1 MEEDPLRQPPLLP
14 SYSTSTRLGLIN
26 TVLVVINYSVMA
38 SQQTE
43 LKSIDEYVALVGYLP
58 TNATSKTLT
67 EQYKKAAQLKD
78 TENLVSLRLD
88 RKIKEFSKNPKE
100 GFDLI
105 HIQKEISSL
114 SQRLFEVKCK
124 QYYQ

>member
-1 MEEDPLRQPPLLP
+1 ME
-14 SYSTSTRLGLIN
+14 
-26 TVLVVINYSVMA
+26 
-38 SQQTE
+38 QQNE
-43 LKSIDEYVALVGYLP
+43 LKSIEEYVGLVGWLP
-58 TNATSKTLT
+58 VEATSKSLMQ
-67 EQYKKAAQLKD
+67 QYRKHAQLKD

-105 HIQKEISSL
+105 KIQKEISTL
-114 SQRLFEVKCK
+114 SQRLFEVRCK

>member
-1 MEEDPLRQPPLLP
+1 
-14 SYSTSTRLGLIN
+14 
-26 TVLVVINYSVMA
+26 MA